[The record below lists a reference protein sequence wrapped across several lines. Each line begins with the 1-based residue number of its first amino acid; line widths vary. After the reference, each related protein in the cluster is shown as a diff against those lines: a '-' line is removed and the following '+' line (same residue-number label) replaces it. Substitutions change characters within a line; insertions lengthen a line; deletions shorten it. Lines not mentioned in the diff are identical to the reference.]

1 VSSRVHHAA
10 AHVAARQAEQ
20 HELHRLQS
28 HHSPAKAP
36 QHGHFKGYLFR
47 PGRAPAPPPPR
58 RPPQMRPRR
67 PAAGPAPHGHEEE
80 HDLATDLLLLAANA
94 GAAEPAEPTAAG
106 AGGREDN
113 GQQHPAQRLLR
124 WRLKPAP
131 PHPTAADPRA
141 VPARRGGTTVAALL
155 HAADDG
161 EAPPAAEPMA
171 AALVKALL
179 ATLSPQAGHG
189 MEAAAAAAAAL
200 SVYLRA
206 GVRGGLATLAS
217 VKALLVQAAKP
228 AAPSDERKQD
238 RRLLLPLQ
246 LLNADR
252 PRTGRQCGEAIE
264 RLALVWPPDPGK
276 DRRA

>member
-1 VSSRVHHAA
+1 MSSRVHHAA

-20 HELHRLQS
+20 HELHRLQH

-80 HDLATDLLLLAANA
+80 HDLATDLLLAANV
-94 GAAEPAEPTAAG
+94 GTAEPAEPTATG
-106 AGGREDN
+106 TGGREDN

-124 WRLKPAP
+124 WRLKPVP
-131 PHPTAADPRA
+131 PRPTAADPRA
-141 VPARRGGTTVAALL
+141 ALARRGGTTVAVLL
-155 HAADDG
+155 HATDDG

-179 ATLSPQAGHG
+179 ATLSPQAGQG
-189 MEAAAAAAAAL
+189 MEAAAAL

-206 GVRGGLATLAS
+206 GVSGGLSTLAS

-228 AAPSDERKQD
+228 AAPGDEREQD

-264 RLALVWPPDPGK
+264 RLGLVWPPDPGK